1 MNVQLPLHMD
11 KPAFLDWAQRQEG
24 RYELVD
30 GRVVMMVGASR
41 AHGAIVRNL
50 VLILCGQLDPRQWE
64 VIAEFGLDAGPK
76 TLRYP
81 DVVVDRAGGS
91 GDDYTASA
99 PVLLVEVLS
108 PSSQALDLKDKAAE
122 YLQLPT
128 LAAYIVFAQRQRKA
142 WVWSQNETGFSSAPA
157 EITGEDKIIRIAR
170 LEVTL
175 PLAAVY
181 AGVPLA

>member
-11 KPAFLDWAQRQEG
+11 KPAFLEWVQRQEG
-24 RYELVD
+24 RYELAD

-50 VLILCGQLDPRQWE
+50 VLILCGQLDPREWE

-81 DVVVDRAGGS
+81 DIVVDRAGGRA
-91 GDDYTASA
+91 GDYTATA

-108 PSSQALDLKDKAAE
+108 PCSHGLDLKDKAAE
-122 YLQLPT
+122 YLRLPS
-128 LAAYIVFAQRQRKA
+128 LAAYIVFAQR
-142 WVWSQNETGFSSAPA
+142 E
-157 EITGEDKIIRIAR
+157 AR
-170 LEVTL
+170 HGCGHGMQSDSRPITL
-175 PLAAVY
+175 P
-181 AGVPLA
+181 G